1 MEFEN
6 INKVQKMYAF
16 SDQEMSNYL
25 EIDRATLYRW
35 KEAGEIPESYDSKVN
50 ALIAFKEGV
59 RDSGFSL
66 EGKVDYVKVTF
77 KTQDYIDVIAK
88 VLCLQNKPFLE
99 EEKGGSG
106 YDTKYT
112 FQNIN
117 LFISKKREDMG
128 CMIELKGQACRQYEW
143 YFENEQKSSWRD
155 FFIRC
160 FEYERAISE
169 GEGKFMNIP
178 RLDIALDEKYNENG
192 NFELGKLVDLWDS
205 GLVESRLTMK
215 QIEDNGQYG
224 KAKTIYFGSRQS
236 AYHFCFYQK
245 DIEQAKKLGLDID
258 LIHSSLKFKNR
269 YEVRM
274 CDDVAL
280 DFVRKSLNERI
291 DMARLAVW
299 VINSKIKVFERM
311 NGDKVLNRE
320 WYSLLGEVDKIGFS
334 TSPVETGF
342 FDKQYRWLNE
352 NVSGVTAL
360 IKKWENITGDNKLK
374 KILFDGE
381 ISDKNWKKLEQAR
394 VAYEKNLQES
404 RY

>member
-6 INKVQKMYAF
+6 LNKVQKMYAF

-299 VINSKIKVFERM
+299 VINSKIKVFERL
-311 NGDKVLNRE
+311 NGDKILNRE
-320 WYSLLGEVDKIGFS
+320 WYSLLGEVDRIGFS

-360 IKKWENITGDNKLK
+360 IKKWESITGDNKLK

>member
-6 INKVQKMYAF
+6 LNKVQKMYAF

-77 KTQDYIDVIAK
+77 KTQDYIEVIAK

-143 YFENEQKSSWRD
+143 YFENEQNSSWRD

-160 FEYERAISE
+160 FEYERAISQ

-280 DFVRKSLNERI
+280 DFVRKSLNEKI

-394 VAYEKNLQES
+394 VAYEKSLQES

>member
-6 INKVQKMYAF
+6 LNKVQKMYAF
-16 SDQEMSNYL
+16 SDQEMSSYL
-25 EIDRATLYRW
+25 EIDRATFYRW

-59 RDSGFSL
+59 RDSGFFL

-77 KTQDYIDVIAK
+77 KTQDYIEVIAK

-106 YDTKYT
+106 YDTKFT

-117 LFISKKREDMG
+117 VFISKKREDMG

-160 FEYERAISE
+160 FEYERAISQ

-280 DFVRKSLNERI
+280 DFVRKSLNEKI

-299 VINSKIKVFERM
+299 VINSKIKVFERL

-320 WYSLLGEVDKIGFS
+320 WYSLLGEVDRIGFS

>member
-6 INKVQKMYAF
+6 LNKVQKMYAF

-25 EIDRATLYRW
+25 EIDRATFYRW

-106 YDTKYT
+106 YDTKFT

-117 LFISKKREDMG
+117 VFISKKREDMG

-160 FEYERAISE
+160 FEYERTISQSE
-169 GEGKFMNIP
+169 GKYMNIP
-178 RLDIALDEKYNENG
+178 RLDIALDEKYNEDG

-280 DFVRKSLNERI
+280 DFVRKSLNEKI

-299 VINSKIKVFERM
+299 VINSKIKVFERL
-311 NGDKVLNRE
+311 NGEKVLNRE

-334 TSPVETGF
+334 TAPVEVGF
-342 FDKQYRWLNE
+342 FDKQY
-352 NVSGVTAL
+352 
-360 IKKWENITGDNKLK
+360 KWISVDVAPTIIAMKEWEKITGEYKLDG
-374 KILFDGE
+374 IFSSGE
-381 ISDKNWKKLEQAR
+381 ISEKNRKKLEQAR
-394 VAYEKNLQES
+394 VAYEKSLQES

>member
-6 INKVQKMYAF
+6 LNKVQKMYAF
-16 SDQEMSNYL
+16 SDQEMSSYL
-25 EIDRATLYRW
+25 EIDRATFYRW
-35 KEAGEIPESYDSKVN
+35 KEAGEIPESFHSKVN

-160 FEYERAISE
+160 FEYERAISQ

-280 DFVRKSLNERI
+280 DFVRKSLNEKI

-320 WYSLLGEVDKIGFS
+320 WYSLLGEVDRIGFS

>member
-6 INKVQKMYAF
+6 LNKVQKMYAF

-117 LFISKKREDMG
+117 VFISKKREDMG

-160 FEYERAISE
+160 FEYERAISQ

-280 DFVRKSLNERI
+280 DFVRKSLNEKI

-360 IKKWENITGDNKLK
+360 IKKWESITGDNKLK

-394 VAYEKNLQES
+394 VAYEKSLQES

>member
-6 INKVQKMYAF
+6 LNKVQKMYGF

-25 EIDRATLYRW
+25 EIDRATFYRW
-35 KEAGEIPESYDSKVN
+35 KEAGEMPESYDSKVN

-77 KTQDYIDVIAK
+77 KTRDYIDVIAK

-128 CMIELKGQACRQYEW
+128 CMIELKGQACRQ
-143 YFENEQKSSWRD
+143 FEYYLEEEQKASWRD

-160 FEYERAISE
+160 FEYERAISQ

-215 QIEDNGQYG
+215 QIEDNGHYG
-224 KAKTIYFGSRQS
+224 KVKTIYFGSRQS

-280 DFVRKSLNERI
+280 EFVRKSLNEKI

-320 WYSLLGEVDKIGFS
+320 WYSLLGEVDRIGFS

-394 VAYEKNLQES
+394 VAYEKSIQES

>member
-6 INKVQKMYAF
+6 LNKVQKMYAF
-16 SDQEMSNYL
+16 SDQEISNYL
-25 EIDRATLYRW
+25 EIDRATFYRW
-35 KEAGEIPESYDSKVN
+35 KEAGEIPDSYDSKVN

-160 FEYERAISE
+160 FEYERAISQ

-280 DFVRKSLNERI
+280 DFVRKSLNEKI

-299 VINSKIKVFERM
+299 VINSKIKVFERL

-320 WYSLLGEVDKIGFS
+320 WYSLLGEVDRIGFS

-360 IKKWENITGDNKLK
+360 IKKWESITGDNKLK

>member
-6 INKVQKMYAF
+6 LNKVQKMYAF

-117 LFISKKREDMG
+117 VFISKKREDMG

-160 FEYERAISE
+160 FEYERAISQ

-178 RLDIALDEKYNENG
+178 RLDIALDEKYDENG

-280 DFVRKSLNERI
+280 DFVRKSLNEKI

-334 TSPVETGF
+334 TAPVEVGF
-342 FDKQYRWLNE
+342 FDKQYKWLS
-352 NVSGVTAL
+352 VDVAPSVIA
-360 IKKWENITGDNKLK
+360 IKEWEKITGEYKLDG
-374 KILFDGE
+374 IFSSGE
-381 ISDKNWKKLEQAR
+381 ISEKNRKKLDQAR
-394 VAYEKNLQES
+394 VVFEKDLQKN

>member
-6 INKVQKMYAF
+6 LNKVQKMYAF

-160 FEYERAISE
+160 FEYERAISQ

-178 RLDIALDEKYNENG
+178 RLDIALDEKYDENG

-320 WYSLLGEVDKIGFS
+320 WYSLLGEVDRIGFS
-334 TSPVETGF
+334 TAPVEVGF
-342 FDKQYRWLNE
+342 FDKQYKWLS
-352 NVSGVTAL
+352 VDVAPSVIA
-360 IKKWENITGDNKLK
+360 IKEWEKITGEYKLDG
-374 KILFDGE
+374 IFSSGE
-381 ISDKNWKKLEQAR
+381 ISEKNRKKLDQAR
-394 VAYEKNLQES
+394 VVFEKDLQKN

>member
-6 INKVQKMYAF
+6 LNKVQKMYAF

-280 DFVRKSLNERI
+280 DFVRKSLNEKI

>member
-6 INKVQKMYAF
+6 LNKVQKMYAF

-25 EIDRATLYRW
+25 EIDRATFYRW

-88 VLCLQNKPFLE
+88 VLCLHNKPFLE

-160 FEYERAISE
+160 FEYERAISQ

-245 DIEQAKKLGLDID
+245 DIEQAKKLSLDID

-280 DFVRKSLNERI
+280 DFVRKSLNEKI

-311 NGDKVLNRE
+311 DGDKVLNRE

-360 IKKWENITGDNKLK
+360 IKKWESITGDNKLK

-394 VAYEKNLQES
+394 VAYEKSLQES

>member
-6 INKVQKMYAF
+6 LNKVQKMYAF

-117 LFISKKREDMG
+117 VFISRKREDMG

-160 FEYERAISE
+160 FEYERAISQ

-178 RLDIALDEKYNENG
+178 RLDIALDEKYSENG

-236 AYHFCFYQK
+236 AYYFCFYQK

-311 NGDKVLNRE
+311 NGDKILNRE
-320 WYSLLGEVDKIGFS
+320 WYSLLGEVDRIGFS

-360 IKKWENITGDNKLK
+360 IKKWESITGDNKLK

>member
-6 INKVQKMYAF
+6 LNKVQKMYAF

-59 RDSGFSL
+59 RDSGFFL

-77 KTQDYIDVIAK
+77 KTQDYVEVIAK

-106 YDTKYT
+106 YDTKFT

-117 LFISKKREDMG
+117 VFISKKREDMG

-160 FEYERAISE
+160 FEYERAISQ

-280 DFVRKSLNERI
+280 DFVRKSLNEKI

-299 VINSKIKVFERM
+299 VINSKIKVFERL

-320 WYSLLGEVDKIGFS
+320 WYSLLGEVDRIGFS

-394 VAYEKNLQES
+394 VAYEKSIQES

>member
-6 INKVQKMYAF
+6 LNKVQKMYAF

-160 FEYERAISE
+160 FEYERAISQ

-299 VINSKIKVFERM
+299 VINSKIKVFERL
-311 NGDKVLNRE
+311 NGDKILNRE
-320 WYSLLGEVDKIGFS
+320 WYSLLGEVDRIGFS

-360 IKKWENITGDNKLK
+360 IRKWENITGDNKLK

-394 VAYEKNLQES
+394 VAYEKSIQES

>member
-6 INKVQKMYAF
+6 LNKVQKMYAF
-16 SDQEMSNYL
+16 SDQEMYNYL
-25 EIDRATLYRW
+25 EIDRATFYRW
-35 KEAGEIPESYDSKVN
+35 KEAGEMPESYDSKVN

-77 KTQDYIDVIAK
+77 KTRDYIDVISK

-128 CMIELKGQACRQYEW
+128 CMIELKGQACRQ
-143 YFENEQKSSWRD
+143 FEYYLEEEQKASWRD

-160 FEYERAISE
+160 FEYERAISQ

-192 NFELGKLVDLWDS
+192 NFELGKLVDFWDS

-280 DFVRKSLNERI
+280 EFVRKSLNEKI

>member
-1 MEFEN
+1 MRILILLASVLFN
-6 INKVQKMYAF
+6 IASGQTFTKSDTLLGSNTQFRDFWDVQRYDVTVEANHSKKSLLGKNKISFNIIK
-16 SDQEMSNYL
+16 D
-25 EIDRATLYRW
+25 
-35 KEAGEIPESYDSKVN
+35 
-50 ALIAFKEGV
+50 
-59 RDSGFSL
+59 
-66 EGKVDYVKVTF
+66 VT
-77 KTQDYIDVIAK
+77 
-88 VLCLQNKPFLE
+88 NP
-99 EEKGGSG
+99 
-106 YDTKYT
+106 T
-112 FQNIN
+112 FQIDLQEPMKYDRISSNFKI
-117 LFISKKREDMG
+117 ISKKREDMG

-160 FEYERAISE
+160 FEYERTISQSE
-169 GEGKFMNIP
+169 GKYMNIP

-280 DFVRKSLNERI
+280 DFVRKSLNEKI

-334 TSPVETGF
+334 TSPGF

-360 IKKWENITGDNKLK
+360 IKKWESITGDNKLK

-394 VAYEKNLQES
+394 VAYEKSIQES

>member
-6 INKVQKMYAF
+6 LNKVQKMYAF

-117 LFISKKREDMG
+117 VFISKKREDMG

-160 FEYERAISE
+160 FEYERAISQ

-178 RLDIALDEKYNENG
+178 RLDIALDEKYDENG

-245 DIEQAKKLGLDID
+245 DIEQAKKLGIDID

-280 DFVRKSLNERI
+280 DFVRKSLNEKI

>member
-1 MEFEN
+1 MEFKN
-6 INKVQKMYAF
+6 LNKVQKMYAF
-16 SDQEMSNYL
+16 SDQEMSSYL
-25 EIDRATLYRW
+25 EIDSATFYRW
-35 KEAGEIPESYDSKVN
+35 KESGEIPESYDSKVK

-106 YDTKYT
+106 YDTKFT

-117 LFISKKREDMG
+117 VFISKKREDMG

-160 FEYERAISE
+160 FDYERAISR
-169 GEGKFMNIP
+169 GEAKFMNIP
-178 RLDIALDEKYNENG
+178 PLDIALDEKYNEEG
-192 NFELGKLVDLWDS
+192 NFELGKLVDLWDK

-280 DFVRKSLNERI
+280 DFVRKSLNEKI

-320 WYSLLGEVDKIGFS
+320 WYSLLGEVDRIGFS
-334 TSPVETGF
+334 TAPVEVGF
-342 FDKQYRWLNE
+342 FDKQYKWISVDIAPTVL
-352 NVSGVTAL
+352 A
-360 IKKWENITGDNKLK
+360 IKEWEKITGEYKLDG
-374 KILFDGE
+374 IFSSGE
-381 ISDKNWKKLEQAR
+381 ISEKNWKKLEQAR
-394 VAYEKNLQES
+394 VAYEKDIQES

>member
-6 INKVQKMYAF
+6 LNKVQKMYAF

-117 LFISKKREDMG
+117 VFISKKREDMG

-160 FEYERAISE
+160 FEYERAISQ

-215 QIEDNGQYG
+215 QIEDNGQFG

-236 AYHFCFYQK
+236 TYHFCFYQK

-280 DFVRKSLNERI
+280 EFVRKSLNEKI

>member
-6 INKVQKMYAF
+6 LNKVQKMYAF

-25 EIDRATLYRW
+25 EIDRATFYRW

-106 YDTKYT
+106 YDTKFT

-117 LFISKKREDMG
+117 VFISKEREDMG

-160 FEYERAISE
+160 FEYERAISQ

-192 NFELGKLVDLWDS
+192 NFELGKLVNLWDS

-280 DFVRKSLNERI
+280 DFVRKSLNEKI

-320 WYSLLGEVDKIGFS
+320 WYSLLGEVDRIGFS

-360 IKKWENITGDNKLK
+360 IKKWESITGDNKLK

>member
-6 INKVQKMYAF
+6 LNKVQKMYAF

-160 FEYERAISE
+160 FEYERAISQ

-178 RLDIALDEKYNENG
+178 RLDIALDEKYDENG

-245 DIEQAKKLGLDID
+245 DIEQAKKLGFDLDF
-258 LIHSSLKFKNR
+258 IHSALQFKNR

-280 DFVRKSLNERI
+280 DFVGKSLNEKI

>member
-6 INKVQKMYAF
+6 LNKVQKMYAF

-117 LFISKKREDMG
+117 VFISKKREDMG

-143 YFENEQKSSWRD
+143 YFENEQNSSWRD

-160 FEYERAISE
+160 FEYERAISQ
-169 GEGKFMNIP
+169 GEGKFMNFP

-280 DFVRKSLNERI
+280 DFVRKSLNEKI

>member
-6 INKVQKMYAF
+6 LNKVQKMYAF

-35 KEAGEIPESYDSKVN
+35 KDAGEIPESYDSKVN

-77 KTQDYIDVIAK
+77 KTQDYIEVIAK
-88 VLCLQNKPFLE
+88 VLRLQNKPFLE

-143 YFENEQKSSWRD
+143 YFENEQNSSWRD

-160 FEYERAISE
+160 FEYERAISQ

-245 DIEQAKKLGLDID
+245 DIEQAKKVGLDID

-280 DFVRKSLNERI
+280 DFVRKSLNEKI

-299 VINSKIKVFERM
+299 VINSKIKVFERL
-311 NGDKVLNRE
+311 NGDKILNRE
-320 WYSLLGEVDKIGFS
+320 WYSLLGEVDRIGFS

>member
-6 INKVQKMYAF
+6 LNKVQKMYAF

-160 FEYERAISE
+160 FEYERAISQ

-280 DFVRKSLNERI
+280 DFVRKSLNEKI

-299 VINSKIKVFERM
+299 VINSKIKVFERV

-394 VAYEKNLQES
+394 VAYEKSLQES

>member
-6 INKVQKMYAF
+6 LNKVQKMYAF

-77 KTQDYIDVIAK
+77 KTQDYIDVIVK

-106 YDTKYT
+106 YDTKFT

-117 LFISKKREDMG
+117 VFISKKREDMG

-160 FEYERAISE
+160 FEYERAISQ

-280 DFVRKSLNERI
+280 DFVRKSLNEKI

-299 VINSKIKVFERM
+299 VINSKIKVFERL

-320 WYSLLGEVDKIGFS
+320 WYSLLGEVDRIGFS

-360 IKKWENITGDNKLK
+360 IKKWESITGDNKLK

-394 VAYEKNLQES
+394 VAYEKSLQES

>member
-6 INKVQKMYAF
+6 LNKVQKMYAF

-280 DFVRKSLNERI
+280 GFVRKSLNERI

-320 WYSLLGEVDKIGFS
+320 WYSLLGEVDRIGFS
-334 TSPVETGF
+334 TAPVEVGF
-342 FDKQYRWLNE
+342 FDKQYKWLS
-352 NVSGVTAL
+352 VDVAPSVIA
-360 IKKWENITGDNKLK
+360 IKEWEKITGEYKLDG
-374 KILFDGE
+374 IFSSGE
-381 ISDKNWKKLEQAR
+381 ISEKNRKKLDQAR
-394 VAYEKNLQES
+394 VVFEKDLQKN

>member
-6 INKVQKMYAF
+6 LNKVQKMYAF

-25 EIDRATLYRW
+25 EIDRATFYRW
-35 KEAGEIPESYDSKVN
+35 KEAGEIPEFYDSKVN

-77 KTQDYIDVIAK
+77 KTQDYIEVIAK

-117 LFISKKREDMG
+117 VFISKKREDMG

-160 FEYERAISE
+160 FEYERAISQ

-258 LIHSSLKFKNR
+258 LVHSSLKFKNR

-280 DFVRKSLNERI
+280 DFVRKSLNEKI

-299 VINSKIKVFERM
+299 VINSKIKVFERV

-360 IKKWENITGDNKLK
+360 IKKWESITGDNKLK

-394 VAYEKNLQES
+394 VAYEKDIQES

>member
-6 INKVQKMYAF
+6 LNKVQKMYAF

-35 KEAGEIPESYDSKVN
+35 KEAGEIPESYDSKLSV
-50 ALIAFKEGV
+50 LIAFKEGV

-117 LFISKKREDMG
+117 VYISKKREDMG

-160 FEYERAISE
+160 FEYERAISQ

-215 QIEDNGQYG
+215 QIEDNGHYG

-236 AYHFCFYQK
+236 TYHFCFYQK

-280 DFVRKSLNERI
+280 EFVRKSLNEKI

-360 IKKWENITGDNKLK
+360 IKKWESITGDNKLK

>member
-6 INKVQKMYAF
+6 LNKVQKMYAF

-117 LFISKKREDMG
+117 VFISKKREDMG

-160 FEYERAISE
+160 FEYERAISQ

-192 NFELGKLVDLWDS
+192 NFELGKLVNLWDS

-215 QIEDNGQYG
+215 QIEDNGHYG

-236 AYHFCFYQK
+236 TYHFCFYQK

-280 DFVRKSLNERI
+280 EFVRKSLNEKI

-360 IKKWENITGDNKLK
+360 IKKWESITGDNKLK

>member
-6 INKVQKMYAF
+6 LNKVQKMYAF

-25 EIDRATLYRW
+25 EIDRATFYRW

-88 VLCLQNKPFLE
+88 VLFLQNKPFLE

-117 LFISKKREDMG
+117 VFISKKREDMG

-160 FEYERAISE
+160 FEYERAISQ

-299 VINSKIKVFERM
+299 VINSKIKVFERL
-311 NGDKVLNRE
+311 NGDKILNRE
-320 WYSLLGEVDKIGFS
+320 WYSLLGEVDRIGFS

-394 VAYEKNLQES
+394 VAYEKSIQES

>member
-6 INKVQKMYAF
+6 LNKVQKMYAF

-25 EIDRATLYRW
+25 EIDRATFYRW

-106 YDTKYT
+106 YDTKFT

-117 LFISKKREDMG
+117 VFISKKREDMG

-155 FFIRC
+155 FVIRC
-160 FEYERAISE
+160 FEYERAISQS
-169 GEGKFMNIP
+169 EGKFMNIP

-280 DFVRKSLNERI
+280 DFVRKSLNEKI

-299 VINSKIKVFERM
+299 VVNSKIKVFERV

-360 IKKWENITGDNKLK
+360 IKKWESITGDNKLK

-394 VAYEKNLQES
+394 VAYEKDIQES

>member
-6 INKVQKMYAF
+6 LNKVQKMYAF
-16 SDQEMSNYL
+16 SDQEISSYL
-25 EIDRATLYRW
+25 EIDRATFYRW

-77 KTQDYIDVIAK
+77 KTQDYIEVIAK

-106 YDTKYT
+106 YDTKFT

-320 WYSLLGEVDKIGFS
+320 WYSLLGEVDRIGFS

-394 VAYEKNLQES
+394 VAYEKSIQES

>member
-6 INKVQKMYAF
+6 LNKVQKMYAF

-77 KTQDYIDVIAK
+77 KTQDYIEVIAK

-106 YDTKYT
+106 YDTKFT

-160 FEYERAISE
+160 FEYERAISQ

-280 DFVRKSLNERI
+280 DFVRKSLNEKI

>member
-6 INKVQKMYAF
+6 LNKVQKMYAF

-117 LFISKKREDMG
+117 VFISKKREDMG

-160 FEYERAISE
+160 FEYERAISQ

-215 QIEDNGQYG
+215 QIEDNGHYG

-236 AYHFCFYQK
+236 TYHFCFYQK

-280 DFVRKSLNERI
+280 EFVRKSLNEKI
-291 DMARLAVW
+291 DMARLSVW

-360 IKKWENITGDNKLK
+360 IKKWESITGDNKLK

>member
-6 INKVQKMYAF
+6 LNKVQKMYAF

-77 KTQDYIDVIAK
+77 KTQDYIDVVAK

-160 FEYERAISE
+160 FEYERAISQ

-224 KAKTIYFGSRQS
+224 KVKTIYFGSRQS

-280 DFVRKSLNERI
+280 EFVRKSLNEKI

-394 VAYEKNLQES
+394 VAYEKSLQES
-404 RY
+404 R

>member
-6 INKVQKMYAF
+6 LSKVQKMYAF

-25 EIDRATLYRW
+25 EIDRATFYRW

-160 FEYERAISE
+160 FEYERAISQ
-169 GEGKFMNIP
+169 GDGKFMNIP
-178 RLDIALDEKYNENG
+178 RLDIALDEKYNEDG

-280 DFVRKSLNERI
+280 DFVRKSLNEKI

-334 TSPVETGF
+334 TAPVEVGF
-342 FDKQYRWLNE
+342 FDKQYKWLS
-352 NVSGVTAL
+352 VDVAPSVIA
-360 IKKWENITGDNKLK
+360 IKEWEKITGEYKLDG
-374 KILFDGE
+374 IFSSGE
-381 ISDKNWKKLEQAR
+381 ISEKNRKKLDQAR
-394 VAYEKNLQES
+394 VVFEKDLQKN

>member
-6 INKVQKMYAF
+6 LIKVQKMYAF

-117 LFISKKREDMG
+117 VFISKKREDMG

-143 YFENEQKSSWRD
+143 YFENEQKSNWRD

-160 FEYERAISE
+160 FEYERAISQ

>member
-6 INKVQKMYAF
+6 LSKVQKMYAF

-117 LFISKKREDMG
+117 VFISKKREDMG

-143 YFENEQKSSWRD
+143 YFENEQKSNWRD

-160 FEYERAISE
+160 FEYERAISQ

-178 RLDIALDEKYNENG
+178 RLDIALDEKYNEKG

-280 DFVRKSLNERI
+280 EFVRKSLNEKI